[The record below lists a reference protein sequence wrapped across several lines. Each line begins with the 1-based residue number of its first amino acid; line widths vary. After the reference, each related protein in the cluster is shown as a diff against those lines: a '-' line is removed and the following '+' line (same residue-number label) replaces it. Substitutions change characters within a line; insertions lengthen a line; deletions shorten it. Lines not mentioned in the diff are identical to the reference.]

1 MSTDDIYER
10 IFIKEAEKYVDI
22 RYLSINKY
30 LTWDNGVNLVQ
41 SNPNIKWEY
50 YLLSQNTNIT
60 WDIVSSHPDKPWNY
74 SFLSENPNITW
85 DNGVNLIQSN
95 PGKEWNYYFL

>member
-30 LTWDNGVNLVQ
+30 LTWGN
-41 SNPNIKWEY
+41 
-50 YLLSQNTNIT
+50 
-60 WDIVSSHPDKPWNY
+60 
-74 SFLSENPNITW
+74 
-85 DNGVNLIQSN
+85 
-95 PGKEWNYYFL
+95 